1 MMRLMMLMLVA
12 LVANALQLQAMRAPS
27 AAARG
32 SVSMGVINE
41 NIDKENPKVVNTL
54 KASEIEGSK
63 GVFCRQSPWIDM
75 WSCYLCFV
83 GAESRCWKSG
93 TFPLCNGAHVA
104 HNKETGDNVGPLII
118 SKD

>member
-63 GVFCRQSPWIDM
+63 GVFCR
-75 WSCYLCFV
+75 
-83 GAESRCWKSG
+83 CWKSG